1 MRFLTAFSLS
11 VLLFGLTACQT
22 NQVKEFSKVSAGMD
36 KGQVLDILGS
46 PQNSER
52 WKGKDRWLYVMF
64 DNSQRVVKEVQ
75 FEDGKVVYFGDE
87 YRNNENA
94 KIEELNNSIKNNSKA
109 TNKDR
114 QSSFEPI
121 Q

>member
-1 MRFLTAFSLS
+1 MRFS
-11 VLLFGLTACQT
+11 VVFGAILMMLFFTACQT
-22 NQVKEFSKVSAGMD
+22 NQIKEFSRVSAGMD

-64 DNSQRVVKEVQ
+64 ENKQRVIKEIQ
-75 FEDGKVVYFGDE
+75 FEDGKVVYSGEE
-87 YRNNENA
+87 YRNNETA

-109 TNKDR
+109 ASKDR

-121 Q
+121 E